1 MENLLG
7 IERPR
12 VTRVVVLK
20 CAPACLLIECLGL
33 PVRHPERPHWPMY
46 GLPPMKVSLASLN
59 QLQAEKRK
67 KSMHFFCLLRA
78 ASVSEKWKGTEDGQ
92 GSNGGLRSSQKARM
106 APRAAC
112 APAAHDCV
120 PGGAPEPPSLSLS
133 LRPRVTCHAEPSLLS
148 L

>member
-92 GSNGGLRSSQKARM
+92 GDSVLVKKPEWRRGRHARRLRM
-106 APRAAC
+106 IAC
-112 APAAHDCV
+112 PAARRSRLL
-120 PGGAPEPPSLSLS
+120 SLSLS
-133 LRPRVTCHAEPSLLS
+133 DRG
-148 L
+148 